1 MTSGRQDGGTIAAVY
16 KKYIPFIYLSGRLAS
31 QDTQTKFTI
40 IVPNFDTINIIF
52 NIYMILNSYKSYIV
66 ASLFVLSTAVPA
78 VTAEQSNGDLDG
90 GGYRKIPLKVEVF
103 ILPRKIVLS
112 YTNDFYPSK
121 WELPVKTGKKR
132 ERN

>member
-1 MTSGRQDGGTIAAVY
+1 MPIGYRLNCLRLTIFVSKFSTIKTS
-16 KKYIPFIYLSGRLAS
+16 
-31 QDTQTKFTI
+31 
-40 IVPNFDTINIIF
+40 INIYIV
-52 NIYMILNSYKSYIV
+52 LNSSKSYII
-66 ASLFVLSTAVPA
+66 ASLFVRSTAVPA
-78 VTAEQSNGDLDG
+78 VTAGQSDGDLDG
-90 GGYRKIPLKVEVF
+90 GGYRKIPVKVEVF

>member
-1 MTSGRQDGGTIAAVY
+1 MPIGY
-16 KKYIPFIYLSGRLAS
+16 RLNCLH
-31 QDTQTKFTI
+31 FTI
-40 IVPNFDTINIIF
+40 FVSKFSTIKTSINI
-52 NIYMILNSYKSYIV
+52 YVILNSYKSYTTDNLYV
-66 ASLFVLSTAVPA
+66 RSTAVHA
-78 VTAEQSNGDLDG
+78 VTAGQSDGDLDG
-90 GGYRKIPLKVEVF
+90 GGYRKIPVKVEVF